1 MLNIMDPHGVEPH
14 GVAAQ
19 RASWASHMHI
29 HIGRA
34 TWGAGPAQRTGT
46 TIDRGIIGRQI

>member
-19 RASWASHMHI
+19 GASWVGPHGMSHI

-34 TWGAGPAQRTGT
+34 TWGAGPNVPVQ
-46 TIDRGIIGRQI
+46 